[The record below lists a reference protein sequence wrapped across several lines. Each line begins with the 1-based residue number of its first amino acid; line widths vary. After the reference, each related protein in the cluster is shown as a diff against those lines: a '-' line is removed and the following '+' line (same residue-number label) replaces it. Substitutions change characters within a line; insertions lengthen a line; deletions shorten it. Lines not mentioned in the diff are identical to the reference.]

1 MTLSLGLL
9 DLDGWK
15 SEVSKVS
22 EAVTHSESDGEK
34 SGLLAPDDA
43 LEPVNE

>member
-9 DLDGWK
+9 GVDGWK
-15 SEVSKVS
+15 SEVSEVS
-22 EAVTHSESDGEK
+22 EAVTHSESDGGK
-34 SGLLAPDDA
+34 SGLLAPDGA